1 MKHNAKIPSSKDQPA
16 AAEVSDIRVIRDAQI
31 RQKLGLSSA
40 KLFDMVAKGIFPEPF
55 TLVPGGRAVGWL
67 EHEVD
72 HWIIQRR
79 ESAKRGTV
87 PEQGAPVPV
96 IEELQVLNKSWAI
109 PVPEQGA

>member
-1 MKHNAKIPSSKDQPA
+1 MKHNAKIPGSKDQPA
-16 AAEVSDIRVIRDAQI
+16 AAEVSDIRVIRHAQI
-31 RQKLGLSSA
+31 CHKLGLSSA

-79 ESAKRGTV
+79 ESAKRGAL
-87 PEQGAPVPV
+87 PKQGAPVPV
-96 IEELQVLNKSWAI
+96 IEELQVLTESRATPLQKQEA
-109 PVPEQGA
+109 

>member
-1 MKHNAKIPSSKDQPA
+1 MKHNAKIPSSKDQPVT
-16 AAEVSDIRVIRDAQI
+16 AEISEIRVIRHAQI
-31 RQKLGLSSA
+31 CQKLGLSSA

-87 PEQGAPVPV
+87 PKHGAPVPA
-96 IEELQVLNKSWAI
+96 IEELQILNRPRTTPLQKQEA
-109 PVPEQGA
+109 

>member
-1 MKHNAKIPSSKDQPA
+1 MKHNAKIPGSKDQPA
-16 AAEVSDIRVIRDAQI
+16 AAEVSDIRVIRHAQI
-31 RQKLGLSSA
+31 CQKLGLSSA

-87 PEQGAPVPV
+87 PKHGAPVSA
-96 IEELQVLNKSWAI
+96 IEELKILNRPRATPLQKQEA
-109 PVPEQGA
+109 